1 MKEPLLVAWSSG
13 KDSALGLPGNVDPCG
28 ENGEFHSFVFDFLS
42 RTDLG
47 GR

>member
-1 MKEPLLVAWSSG
+1 MHGVRELLLKIQAQS
-13 KDSALGLPGNVDPCG
+13 LGLPGNVDPCG